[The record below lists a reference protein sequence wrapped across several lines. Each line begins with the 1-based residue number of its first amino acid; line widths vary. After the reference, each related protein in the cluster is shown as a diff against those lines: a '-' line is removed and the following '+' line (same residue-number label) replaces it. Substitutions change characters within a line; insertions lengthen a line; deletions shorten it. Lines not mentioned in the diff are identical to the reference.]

1 MAHKIVGYLASKQEV
16 IGKRIFGQVSQT
28 TWGGSET
35 YRIGDNNN
43 ATKFA
48 FIAIP
53 YTGSSSSRLY
63 EVYLW
68 CNTTVTSSAQNFVQ
82 HYREY
87 QGEVSETSRETV
99 AFRTANAHGYR
110 YAPMGVAYLG
120 DIMLSNNNLPVLRD
134 NSNVVNV
141 YDGDAPSSF
150 TDDPTLSAF
159 VDEVFAHEITPP
171 KGQGTAIISIPASG
185 ARLTFTSAELSVSKT
200 VFVDSDATIDMEE

>member
-28 TWGGSET
+28 TWWGSET

-53 YTGSSSSRLY
+53 QTGSGSSREY
-63 EVYLW
+63 HIYLW
-68 CNTTVTSSAQNFVQ
+68 CNTTVTSGAQNYVKY
-82 HYREY
+82 YREY
-87 QGEVSETSRETV
+87 EGETSEIGNATNG
-99 AFRTANAHGYR
+99 FGTANAHGYR
-110 YAPMGVAYLG
+110 FASMGIPYAGT
-120 DIMLSNNNLPVLRD
+120 IMVGGSLPTLRD

-200 VFVDSDATIDMEE
+200 VFVDSDTAIDMEE